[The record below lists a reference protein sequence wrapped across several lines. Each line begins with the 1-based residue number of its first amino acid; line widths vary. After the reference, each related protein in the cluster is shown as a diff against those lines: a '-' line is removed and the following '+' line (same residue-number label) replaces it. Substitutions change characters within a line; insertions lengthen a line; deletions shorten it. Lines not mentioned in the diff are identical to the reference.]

1 MVLLSL
7 LGLIETI
14 VATHLMWPFIP
25 QEWLL
30 YIAIFYFLKAF
41 SSFLGSFMMG
51 FIWEFMG
58 LVDLLLVIAIILD
71 INIPFLW
78 LALLIKG
85 IFSFV
90 SGLGS
95 MA

>member
-1 MVLLSL
+1 MVLLAI
-7 LGLIETI
+7 LGLIEVI

-25 QEWLL
+25 QDWLL
-30 YIAIFYFLKAF
+30 YIAIFYFLKSF

-85 IFSFV
+85 NFSFV

-95 MA
+95 VA

>member
-1 MVLLSL
+1 MVLLAI
-7 LGLIETI
+7 LGLIEVI

-25 QEWLL
+25 QDWLL
-30 YIAIFYFLKAF
+30 YIAIFYFLKSF

-95 MA
+95 VA